1 MIPIRPFY
9 EANYYTLIKNIFR
22 EFVDIMLEELLR
34 HFHSRYVFK
43 CILSDWSVRSY
54 FTTNFKNH

>member
-22 EFVDIMLEELLR
+22 GFVDIMLEELLR
-34 HFHSRYVFK
+34 HFHSWYV
-43 CILSDWSVRSY
+43 
-54 FTTNFKNH
+54 

>member
-22 EFVDIMLEELLR
+22 GFVDIMLLEELLR
-34 HFHSRYVFK
+34 HFHSRYV
-43 CILSDWSVRSY
+43 
-54 FTTNFKNH
+54 